1 MNASKIIFYLDD
13 DSDDLYFFKNAAG
26 SLGHQVVTFYKA
38 ETMLKKLRT
47 QHKLPE
53 IIFIDVHMPILNG
66 EEILTHLK
74 TASNFKHIPVVMIS
88 GAYPKK
94 LVRQLLTFGAD
105 YLMKKTASTDL
116 KPALENVLNIV
127 CQKEKLSA

>member
-1 MNASKIIFYLDD
+1 MTARILIVDDAPTINRLTAAKLESEYYQVSIAYDGQTALDRARD
-13 DSDDLYFFKNAAG
+13 WQPDVILLDVMMPGIDGY
-26 SLGHQVVTFYKA
+26 
-38 ETMLKKLRT
+38 ETCRR
-47 QHKLPE
+47 
-53 IIFIDVHMPILNG
+53 
-66 EEILTHLK
+66 LK
-74 TASNFKHIPVVMIS
+74 TADATMHIPVVMIS